1 MLSVA
6 VNAILTLVVPVVA
19 APPAILMVPLIGAS
33 VSPDNKTIE
42 SSEQDSEEEEPLT
55 EDSTQFQG

>member
-42 SSEQDSEEEEPLT
+42 SLVTVETLPPASLNQA
-55 EDSTQFQG
+55 

>member
-42 SSEQDSEEEEPLT
+42 SLVTVETLPPASLNLSHIHN
-55 EDSTQFQG
+55 